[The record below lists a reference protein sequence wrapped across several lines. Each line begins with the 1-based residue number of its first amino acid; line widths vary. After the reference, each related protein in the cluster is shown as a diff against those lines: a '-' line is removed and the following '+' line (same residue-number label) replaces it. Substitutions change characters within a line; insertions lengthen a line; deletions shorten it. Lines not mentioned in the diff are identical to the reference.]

1 MATAYAQIG
10 DNDDRVVQT
19 PVYDIPSLTD
29 DQMITYMRGVIA
41 EMSYSPDTPHCI
53 YMKSSLGGTY
63 EYVAGDYCLHEELY
77 DAALKGYGP

>member
-1 MATAYAQIG
+1 MPRAYLKIE
-10 DNDDRVVQT
+10 DTDERVIET
-19 PVYDIPSLTD
+19 PVYDIPSLTP

-41 EMSYSPDTPHCI
+41 EMSYPPDTPHCI

-63 EYVAGDYCLHEELY
+63 EYVAGDYSLHQELY